1 MGGRPSKPVA
11 VIRAEGKSHRTKAEL
26 NAREKGEAAFATG
39 IPIKEKEETKKNVV
53 AHKEFLRV
61 TKLLNKIEKCDA
73 LYENIITATASCM
86 QNVVILK
93 KSGRDSIETSGKW
106 KRERRMAILRTAQAP
121 ITS

>member
-73 LYENIITATASCM
+73 LY
-86 QNVVILK
+86 
-93 KSGRDSIETSGKW
+93 
-106 KRERRMAILRTAQAP
+106 
-121 ITS
+121 

>member
-11 VIRAEGKSHRTKAEL
+11 VIRKEGKSHRTKAEL

-73 LYENIITATASCM
+73 LY
-86 QNVVILK
+86 
-93 KSGRDSIETSGKW
+93 
-106 KRERRMAILRTAQAP
+106 
-121 ITS
+121 

>member
-73 LYENIITATASCM
+73 LYETAFFM
-86 QNVVILK
+86 RNVVILK
-93 KSGRDSIETSGKW
+93 KSERDSIETSGKW
-106 KRERRMAILRTAQAP
+106 KRERKREILRTAHAP
-121 ITS
+121 ITN